1 MEERELVK
9 GLVKGKESAYYEIV
23 NLYGNKLLRSCFLI
37 IRDIDEAED
46 IVQETF
52 MRVFKY
58 IKSFRGDSSLYTW
71 IYKISQNVLKDKL
84 KKIIDTSSYV
94 YEAIDYESPEEI
106 VISNLDREILKSAL
120 SNLSFVY
127 KQVLVMFYFDEL
139 SIKEISEILEEKE
152 GTIKSRLS
160 RGRLMLKDV
169 LERGGELYE

>member
-1 MEERELVK
+1 VEERELVK